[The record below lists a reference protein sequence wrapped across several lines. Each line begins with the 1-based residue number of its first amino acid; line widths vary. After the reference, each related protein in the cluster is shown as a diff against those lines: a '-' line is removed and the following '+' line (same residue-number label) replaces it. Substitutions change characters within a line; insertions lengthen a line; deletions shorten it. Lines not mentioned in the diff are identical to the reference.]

1 MRQFKSQT
9 PQGGRII
16 NNGSLAAYVP
26 RPYVAAYAISKHAVL
41 GLTKC
46 TSLEGRKFG
55 IACTQID
62 IGEFTTSSSFCE
74 WYLMQD
80 LCSQVTH

>member
-1 MRQFKSQT
+1 MRQFKSQS

-16 NNGSLAAYVP
+16 NNGSLAAHVP

-41 GLTKC
+41 GLTKS

-62 IGEFTTSSSFCE
+62 IGEFGTQ
-74 WYLMQD
+74 L
-80 LCSQVTH
+80 